1 MLGIDGRT
9 LRVVWTIYLFSLAVV
24 GAYLIRSTLIEF
36 AIAIFFSYLLAPI
49 VGQVARLMP
58 KRSNLALAL
67 VYVVML
73 AVLVTAGVNIVS
85 RIAEQAASLAA
96 RLPAMMASPHQ
107 LQISLPSWAE
117 PYKAKVYEAAQ
128 QEAKALSES
137 AVPFLRRAGGQLLS
151 GLGSIIPVILIPILS
166 FFLLKD
172 AGVIRDTLIG
182 LQRNDRNRKLLRGIL
197 DDIHTVLSKYIQ
209 ALAAL
214 SIASFAAWFIFLEI
228 LGTPYQLLL
237 AGLAGLLEFIPVIG
251 PTSAAVIV
259 LIVAAVTGSGG
270 FAWILI
276 FWVAFRMFQDYVLNP
291 LLMSSGVEV
300 HPLLVLFGILAGER
314 IGGIPGMFFAV
325 PVIAILKIVYTRAR
339 QRRDRTEPAE
349 VLV

>member
-1 MLGIDGRT
+1 MLGIDTRT
-9 LRVVWTIYLFSLAVV
+9 LRVAWTIFLFSLAVV
-24 GAYLIRSTLIEF
+24 GAYLIRATLIEF
-36 AIAIFFSYLLAPI
+36 AVAIFFAYLLAPV
-49 VGQVARLMP
+49 VGLVQRFVP
-58 KRSNLALAL
+58 QRSNLALGL

-73 AVLVTAGVNIVS
+73 AILVTAGVNIIS
-85 RIAEQAASLAA
+85 QIAEQAASLAA
-96 RLPAMMASPHQ
+96 RLPAMIGSPHQ
-107 LQISLPSWAE
+107 LQIPLPSWAE

-128 QEAKALSES
+128 QQAKSLSES
-137 AVPFLRRAGGQLLS
+137 AVPFLQKAGGHLLS
-151 GLGSIIPVILIPILS
+151 GLGSIIPIILVPILS
-166 FFLLKD
+166 FFFLKD
-172 AGVIRDTLIG
+172 AGAIREAVIG
-182 LQRNDRNRKLLRGIL
+182 LQRNDRDRKLLGGIL
-197 DDIHTVLSKYIQ
+197 GDIHTVLSKYIR

-214 SIASFAAWFIFLEI
+214 SIASFAAWFIFLQI

-251 PTSAAVIV
+251 PTSATVIV

-270 FAWILI
+270 FVWII
-276 FWVAFRMFQDYVLNP
+276 VFWVAFRMFQDYVLNP

-339 QRRDRTEPAE
+339 QRRRTEILA
-349 VLV
+349 